1 MANLHNIQNVYFIGI
16 GGIGMSAI
24 ARYFNE
30 HGVKVQGYDRTPTDL
45 TKKLQ
50 QEGIAI
56 HFEDD
61 IQQVDKDAQLVVY
74 TPAIPKDHRELNW
87 YRENGYEVV
96 KRSDVLQWIT
106 QELYSI
112 TVAGTHGKT
121 TVSTMIAFLLRETQ
135 YGCNAFLG
143 GISVNYESNY
153 WGDENKTAVIEA
165 DEYDRSFL
173 KLYPN
178 IAVLTSMDPDHL
190 DIYGTVE
197 EMEKA
202 FLQYTK
208 NIKPG
213 GTLIVKHGLKHSSEF
228 EASTIITYSLQNN
241 AANAYATN
249 IVQRNGGYVFDYMS
263 NNGMIAGVELN
274 VGGMHNVENM
284 VAAITVA
291 IQLKI
296 DPLQI
301 RQVVPKF
308 KGVKRRFEYIVKSDK
323 MVYIDDYA
331 HHPEEL
337 AALIE
342 SAKRLFPDRKCV
354 VAFQPHLFSRTRDLA
369 EGFAQSLDMADEVLL
384 LDIYPARELPIEGVT
399 SQMIA
404 DKMQNDAHTILS
416 KEALLEY
423 VKLAPVQLF
432 ITAGAGDIDKLV
444 KPIKEILEHK

>member
-1 MANLHNIQNVYFIGI
+1 MVNLSNIQNVYFIGI

-24 ARYFNE
+24 ARYFHE
-30 HGVKVQGYDRTPTDL
+30 QGVRVKGYDKTETGL

-50 QEGIAI
+50 QEGINI

-61 IQQVDKDAQLVVY
+61 SNLLDKAAQLVVY
-74 TPAIPKDHRELNW
+74 TPAIPKDHTELNW
-87 YRENGYEVV
+87 YKDNGYEVV

-106 QELYSI
+106 QELFSI

-143 GISVNYESNY
+143 GISVNYERNY

-173 KLYPN
+173 KLHPD

-202 FLQYTK
+202 FLQYTR
-208 NIKPG
+208 NIKQN
-213 GTLIVKHGLKHSSEF
+213 GTLVVKHGLKHSSEF
-228 EASTIITYSLQNN
+228 TVSNMLTYSLQNSAADAY
-241 AANAYATN
+241 AAN
-249 IVQRNGGYVFDYMS
+249 IIQRKGSYVFDYIS
-263 NNGMIAGVELN
+263 KSGMIAAVEMN
-274 VGGMHNVENM
+274 IGGMHNVENM

-291 IQLKI
+291 MMLKI
-296 DPLQI
+296 DAAQI
-301 RQVVPKF
+301 KNAVAKF
-308 KGVKRRFEYIVKSDK
+308 KGVKRRFEYVVKKDK
-323 MVYIDDYA
+323 LVYIDDYA

-337 AALIE
+337 AALIG
-342 SAKRLFPDRKCV
+342 SAKRLFPDKKCV
-354 VAFQPHLFSRTRDLA
+354 VAFQPHLFTRTRDLA
-369 EGFAQSLDMADEVLL
+369 EGFARSLDQADEILL
-384 LDIYPARELPIEGVT
+384 LDIYPARELPIEGIT
-399 SQMIA
+399 AQIIA
-404 DKMQNDAHTILS
+404 DRMSNPAHTILS
-416 KEALLEY
+416 KEGLLEY
-423 VKLAPVQLF
+423 VKVAPIELF

-444 KPIKEILEHK
+444 NPIKEILENK